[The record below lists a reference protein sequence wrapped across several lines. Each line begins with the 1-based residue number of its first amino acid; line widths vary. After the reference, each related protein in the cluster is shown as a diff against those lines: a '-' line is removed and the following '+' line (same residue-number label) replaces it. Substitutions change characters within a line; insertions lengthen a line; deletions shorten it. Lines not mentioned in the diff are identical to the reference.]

1 MRKNFLLA
9 ALALL
14 GQLFPPGEA
23 GAQQNSAAAP
33 LTVGVYVSRPFV
45 IPMSDGTF
53 QGLAVELW
61 ESISDSLG
69 ISSEYVPYQ
78 SLRELLEATQRKD
91 VDIILTSL
99 TVTHER
105 AARLAISYPWFDGG
119 IRVMVSKKQKSTVL
133 DELLHSE
140 RIKIYLGLTG
150 FMVFLTI
157 LITLVR
163 RRIDRG
169 FTREWKTGLA
179 KSFHGL
185 VRSAKSD
192 EKSLGYFF
200 GWMGYIL
207 SALWMLAGV
216 FIIAYV
222 TSTLTTAMTSVY
234 LHPKINSLRDL
245 PGRTIGVVSGSVTYD
260 LLHSMGIATKD
271 YAGVAEAINALYAQE
286 LEAVVAPAPVLEY
299 WAATRP
305 EMELAVVGDLFHPEK
320 YAFAANGAHSDL
332 MYAVSLEIIKRHD
345 NGDLRLLK
353 NKYLGPQKF

>member
-1 MRKNFLLA
+1 MRKNFLMV
-9 ALALL
+9 ALAFWSQFFL
-14 GQLFPPGEA
+14 PGEA
-23 GAQQNSAAAP
+23 GAQHGGAAAP

-45 IPMSDGTF
+45 IPMTDGTF
-53 QGLAVELW
+53 QGMAVELW
-61 ESISDSLG
+61 ETIGKSLG
-69 ISSEYVPYQ
+69 ISSKYVQYR
-78 SLRELLEATQRKD
+78 SLKELLEATERKD
-91 VDIILTSL
+91 VDVVLTNL
-99 TVTHER
+99 TVSHER

-119 IRVMVSKKQKSTVL
+119 IRVMVSKKQKSTVF

-140 RIKIYLGLTG
+140 RIKIYLWLSGL
-150 FMVFLTI
+150 MIALTV

-185 VRSAKSD
+185 IRSAKSD

-200 GWMGYIL
+200 GWVGYIL

-216 FIIAYV
+216 FLIAYV
-222 TSTLTTAMTSVY
+222 TSTLTAAMTSVY
-234 LHPKINSLRDL
+234 LHPRINSLRDL
-245 PGRTIGVVSGSVTYD
+245 PGRTIGVVTGSVTSEF
-260 LLHSMGIATKD
+260 LHSMGIATKD

-299 WAATRP
+299 WAATKP